1 MATKIVATQ
10 AALTNFLNGHPVPPA
25 LTAAR
30 NQASQYLAN
39 NNMLVRI
46 SYQDA
51 APGDVTHFEAGMKPI
66 NWVMGQN
73 DPLWTAC

>member
-10 AALTNFLNGHPVPPA
+10 AALTNFLNGRPVPA
-25 LTAAR
+25 TLTAAR

-51 APGDVTHFEAGMKPI
+51 APGAVTSFEAGMKPA

-73 DPLWTAC
+73 DPHWTAC